1 MAFAPRRALPG
12 RVAALL
18 ALLLAVAAPAPAA
31 PGPMA
36 ALDPAEREWLRQN
49 PVLHVRNVVEL
60 GCYSALDRAEPLSLD
75 LAILRRAL
83 QPFGVVVEFDPGGV
97 GPAALEALRSGQV
110 DLLVGAVAELQ
121 LPEGVRL
128 SRAYRAEPVALASPA
143 PRDGD
148 DLSGLSVAV
157 PDHLFDP
164 EALRAR
170 HPETLWVPTPSVL
183 AALRAVARG
192 AADAALGPARELRF
206 QVAEQG
212 LETFQVSERAGEDRW
227 GELAWRLALPPGEP
241 ALASLLDKALAALPA
256 AAVAALEERW
266 QQAAERQARAR
277 RKTLESEGQR
287 LLLDLAFWIPLAIA
301 ALFLL
306 LLAALLLASRRL
318 SPRTLERYL
327 TNNRLRGAV
336 ALGTVVYVALVLLL
350 AVTALERIE
359 ERTRRQAGTTL
370 ESVNRIARTHLEQW
384 FRRRQ
389 ELARLVGT
397 TPGVVDALRAGGQL
411 AEDPCH
417 RESRRY
423 FRVMQV
429 RCLLLSPGGEL
440 LGPAGAEAAQT
451 AATLRRVAPDG
462 LAASAAGEPRLA
474 FLPAGRGERRELAV
488 LEPAGFDGSGVLV
501 LLEPAGLAF
510 RTILDSARIGRSGET
525 YVLDADGLMRSP
537 SRFDGP
543 WAQWHGEGDTLP
555 VRDPGAPLPAAVS
568 GPEAESRWPLTR
580 MAASAVAGEDG
591 VNVEGYRDYRGI
603 RVLGAWSWLPA
614 LRLAVATEID
624 EDEIL
629 SQLAFQRRQLVAS
642 TVSVAVLAVM
652 LLAFV
657 LWFSDRNR
665 VRLRGMLAA
674 QDRELRI
681 FGAAMQGSPLA
692 IFATDRDGRIRT
704 ANPAFETITG
714 YPVRDAI
721 GKTPRI
727 LQGGHTPSA
736 TYEALWDTIKAGDHW
751 RGELVN
757 RRRDGREYR
766 AYLTIAPV
774 LDDSGQPEYFVCL
787 LDDVSERHRL
797 LRSLEDSEA
806 AREDALAAADVA
818 PWSWDMQTGFWSFHP
833 NLARMLGMED
843 GASLD
848 GQDPFELVHPEDHA
862 RVKEALEKGLA
873 TGDFVEVGFRMRR
886 IDDGWIHVIGR
897 GRLTRDDFGRPL
909 RALGISINAT
919 ALVEARE
926 REAAAARRVE
936 LLLDSAGE
944 GLLGIDRRGTIT
956 LVNRAAAELLGWDEL
971 ELRGRNLHDTAHAR
985 HEDGSPRQ
993 LEHCPMAPHISE
1005 KQVVTEDVLWRRDG
1019 TALPVE
1025 YAAVPVAEAED
1036 DLAVMIVFRDTT
1048 ERRRADDLIR
1058 ASEDRLHGAA
1068 DSAHLGLW
1076 EYLPDERGTLHTNE
1090 RFITMLGQD
1099 PATLRVGTGRWAPL
1113 RDGLRTLEAL
1123 VHPGDRSAILEDLR
1137 AQDSLAEESALG
1149 RYEYRVR
1156 VPGEGWRWFAAVGQV
1171 VARDER
1177 GLPVRLA
1184 GVQID
1189 IQRDKQLHAE
1199 LERAR
1204 LAAEAANRV
1213 KSDFLANMSH
1223 EIRTPMNA
1231 IIGMSQLALH
1241 TDLDDRQR
1249 RYLDRVQQSAQGLLA
1264 IINDIL
1270 DFSRIESGR
1279 LVLER
1284 VEFDL
1289 DQVLES
1295 LSALV
1300 TLDAEQ
1306 KGLELVFDRES
1317 TVPRRLLGD
1326 PTRLRQVLVNL
1337 ASNAVKFTEPG
1348 GEIVIAVGAEDLG
1361 GDEVELRF
1369 AVTDTGIGISS
1380 EQQAILFKPFSQA
1393 DASISRRYG
1402 GSGLGLAI
1410 SRNLVELMGG
1420 DLGVESREG
1429 EGSTFRFTA
1438 RMKVVPGLAGQRPAP
1453 GPSIAGTRVLL
1464 VEDSARARAVLT
1476 SMLEGLR
1483 CRATSAGGADEAGER
1498 VAAADGDPPFDV
1510 LLVDAVMP
1518 DRDGLATLA
1527 ALRADPR
1534 LAAVV
1539 AVLMAT
1545 PTDLESVREAALAAG
1560 VTELLA
1566 KPVTP
1571 SNLHD
1576 ALYRALHGEPDVA
1589 PAPEAPRPRAHPA
1602 LRGARVLVVEDN
1614 DINREVAEE
1623 LLSAQGVQVWT
1634 AVNGQ
1639 EALEQVAARPFDAV
1653 LMDCQMPVMDGY
1665 EAVEAL
1671 RRDGRFKTL
1680 PVIAMTAEVMAGD
1693 RERVLAAGMN
1703 DYVPKPVDLEELL
1716 DTLGR
1721 WITAGAQGD
1730 DPAPAAPPTATAAD
1744 EGADLPP
1751 IPGIDLGAALA
1762 RTRNDTV
1769 LLRRLLRRFL
1779 NDYRQFGDSYRAAQ
1793 ASDDAEAP
1801 RRLAHSLKGA
1811 AGTLGAL
1818 TVQRAA
1824 ERLEQSAGSAGE
1836 APALDAVQEAFSS
1849 LLPALAE
1856 ALGQDEEETDS
1867 DEAPADLA
1875 DALGRLE
1882 AQLLAGEVE
1891 AVDTFND
1898 LLPALQRVVAAG
1910 AYRRLQRSLAL
1921 YDFDTAL
1928 AALRGL
1934 RLALRDR

>member
-1 MAFAPRRALPG
+1 MSCARASPG
-12 RVAALL
+12 AVAALF
-18 ALLLAVAAPAPAA
+18 ALLLAAAPAPAA
-31 PGPMA
+31 PGAMA

-49 PVLHVRNVVEL
+49 PVLYVRNLVEL
-60 GCYSALDRAEPLSLD
+60 GCYNALDRAEPLSLD

-83 QPFGVVVEFDPGGV
+83 QPFGVVVELDPGAV
-97 GPAALEALRSGQV
+97 GPAALEALRSGEV
-110 DLLVGAVAELQ
+110 DLLVGAAGGQ
-121 LPEGVRL
+121 QAPEGVRL
-128 SRAYRAEPVALASPA
+128 SRAYRAEPVALATPSSPA
-143 PRDGD
+143 LGGD
-148 DLSGLSVAV
+148 DFSGLSVAV
-157 PDHLFDP
+157 PDQLFDP
-164 EALRAR
+164 AVLRAR
-170 HPETLWVPTPSVL
+170 HPDTVWVKTPSVV

-212 LETFQVSERAGEDRW
+212 LDTFRVSERSDENGR
-227 GELAWRLALPPGEP
+227 GELAWRLALPEAEPG
-241 ALASLLDKALAALPA
+241 LASLVDKALAALPA
-256 AAVAALEERW
+256 AAVASLEERW
-266 QQAAERQARAR
+266 RQAAERHSGARQA
-277 RKTLESEGQR
+277 TLESDGQR

-301 ALFLL
+301 ALFLV

-327 TNNRLRGAV
+327 TNNRLRAAV
-336 ALGTVVYVALVLLL
+336 AFGTVVYVALVLLL

-359 ERTRRQAGTTL
+359 ERTRWQAGMTL

-397 TPGVVDALRAGGQL
+397 TPAVVDALHAGGQL
-411 AEDPCH
+411 ADDPCH

-423 FRVMQV
+423 FRVMQI
-429 RCLLLSPGGEL
+429 RCLLLTDGGEL
-440 LGPAGAEAAQT
+440 LGPAGAAAEKT
-451 AATLRRVAPDG
+451 AATLRQVAPAG
-462 LAASAAGEPRLA
+462 LAASAAGEPRLV
-474 FLPAGRGERRELAV
+474 FLPATPGERRGLAI
-488 LEPAGFDGSGVLV
+488 LEPAGFEGSGVLALV
-501 LLEPAGLAF
+501 EPAGLTF
-510 RTILDSARIGRSGET
+510 RTILESARIGRSGET
-525 YVLDADGLMRSP
+525 YVLDADGMMRSP
-537 SRFDGP
+537 SRFEAP
-543 WAQWHGEGDTLP
+543 WAQWHGAGDTVP
-555 VRDPGAPLPAAVS
+555 VRDPGAPLTATGGGAD
-568 GPEAESRWPLTR
+568 AERSWPLTR
-580 MAASAVAGEDG
+580 MASSAAAGRDGLNVA
-591 VNVEGYRDYRGI
+591 GYRDYRGI
-603 RVLGAWSWLPA
+603 RVLGAWTWLPA

-629 SQLAFQRRQLVAS
+629 SQLAFQRRQLIAS
-642 TVSVAVLAVM
+642 TVAVAVLAVM

-681 FGAAMQGSPLA
+681 FGAAMQGSPVA
-692 IFATDRDGRIRT
+692 MFATDREGHIRS

-721 GKTPRI
+721 GRTPRL
-727 LQGGHTPSA
+727 LQGGQTPGA

-757 RRRDGREYR
+757 RRRDGEEYW
-766 AYLTIAPV
+766 AYVTIAPV
-774 LDDSGQPEYFVCL
+774 LDDAGRPEYFVCL
-787 LDDVSERHRL
+787 LDDVSERRRL

-818 PWSWDMQTGFWSFHP
+818 PWSWDMQTDYWSFHP
-833 NLARMLGMED
+833 NLARMLGMAD

-848 GQDPFELVHPEDHA
+848 GTDPFELVHPEDHD
-862 RVKEALEKGLA
+862 RVQEALENGLA
-873 TGDFVEVGFRMRR
+873 TGEFTEVGFRMRR
-886 IDDGWIHVIGR
+886 VDDGWIHVIGR
-897 GRLTRDDFGRPL
+897 GRLTRDEFGRPL
-909 RALGISINAT
+909 RADGISINAT

-926 REAAAARRVE
+926 REAVAARRVE

-944 GLLGIDRRGTIT
+944 GVIGIDRQGTIT
-956 LVNRAAAELLGWDEL
+956 LVNRVAAELLGWSQQA
-971 ELRGRNLHDTAHAR
+971 LRGCNLHETAHAR

-993 LEHCPMAPHISE
+993 LEHCPMAPDISE
-1005 KQVVTEDVLWRRDG
+1005 KQVVTDDVLWRRDG

-1025 YAAVPVAEAED
+1025 YAAVPVADAED
-1036 DLAVMIVFRDTT
+1036 DLAVMIVFRDIT
-1048 ERRRADDLIR
+1048 ERRRADDLVR

-1068 DSAHLGLW
+1068 DAANLGLW
-1076 EYLPDERGTLHTNE
+1076 EYLPDELGTLHTNQ
-1090 RFITMLGQD
+1090 RFISMLGQD
-1099 PATLRVGTGRWAPL
+1099 PAALREGADRWAPL
-1113 RDGLRTLEAL
+1113 RRGLGTLDAL
-1123 VHPGDRSAILEDLR
+1123 VHPGDRAAILEDLR
-1137 AQDSLAEESALG
+1137 ARGGAAEETGMG

-1171 VARDER
+1171 VARDES
-1177 GLPVRLA
+1177 GLPVRLS

-1189 IQRDKQLHAE
+1189 IQRDKQLHME

-1204 LAAEAANRV
+1204 LSAEAANRV

-1241 TDLDDRQR
+1241 TDLDARQR

-1279 LVLER
+1279 LVLES

-1300 TLDAEQ
+1300 TLDAEA
-1306 KGLELVFDRES
+1306 KGLELVFDRGRD
-1317 TVPRRLLGD
+1317 VPRRLRGD

-1369 AVTDTGIGISS
+1369 AVTDTGIGISA
-1380 EQQAILFKPFSQA
+1380 EQQAILFRPFSQA

-1420 DLGVESREG
+1420 ELGVESREG
-1429 EGSTFRFTA
+1429 EGSSFRFTA
-1438 RMKVVPGLAGQRPAP
+1438 RMQQVPGAAGHRPAP

-1464 VEDSARARAVLT
+1464 VEDSARARAVLA

-1483 CRATSAGGADEAGER
+1483 CSATSAGGAAEAGER

-1534 LAAVV
+1534 LAA
-1539 AVLMAT
+1539 ADTVLMAT
-1545 PTDLESVREAALAAG
+1545 PGDLESVREAALAAG

-1589 PAPEAPRPRAHPA
+1589 PVPEAPPPRAHPA

-1639 EALEQVAARPFDAV
+1639 DALDQVAARPFDAV

-1665 EAVEAL
+1665 QAVEAL
-1671 RRDGRFKTL
+1671 RRDARFKTL

-1721 WITAGAQGD
+1721 WITGRTQGD
-1730 DPAPAAPPTATAAD
+1730 GPALAIVAAPD
-1744 EGADLPP
+1744 EDADLPP
-1751 IPGIDLGAALA
+1751 VPGIDLGAALA
-1762 RTRNDTV
+1762 RTRQDAG
-1769 LLRRLLRRFL
+1769 LLRRLLHRFL
-1779 NDYRQFGDSYRAAQ
+1779 ADYRDFGESYRAAQ
-1793 ASDDAEAP
+1793 ASDDSGAP

-1811 AGTLGAL
+1811 AGTVGAL
-1818 TVQRAA
+1818 SVQRAA

-1836 APALDAVQEAFSS
+1836 APSLRGVQDALAG

-1856 ALGQDEEETDS
+1856 ALEHKQEEAASGE
-1867 DEAPADLA
+1867 EPADLA
-1875 DALGRLE
+1875 DGLDRLE
-1882 AQLLAGEVE
+1882 AQLVAGEVD
-1891 AVDTFND
+1891 AVDTFNG
-1898 LLPALQRVVAAG
+1898 LLPALQREVPAT
-1910 AYRRLQRSLAL
+1910 AYRRLQRSLGL
-1921 YDFDTAL
+1921 YDFD
-1928 AALRGL
+1928 AALSGL
-1934 RLALRDR
+1934 RALRAALRDRR